1 MTFLVG
7 ISEKCRCVVRQRLQA
22 GSQVGSHG
30 VSTGTDCT
38 LGPPA
43 PQGGRDPAGGAGAE
57 PLATS
62 LVAAGSPGSSPS
74 RCVTLPGVRGC
85 VSSVSLVL
93 AQAHLSWIHRVAV
106 GRTPGAGL
114 GAPRGSSA
122 PPPFLYRASRGW
134 FPALP
139 FSPFARLTAEGRPP
153 WLTGI
158 LRCSHY

>member
-1 MTFLVG
+1 MGFPREQTVHSGRLRP
-7 ISEKCRCVVRQRLQA
+7 KAARTLQA
-22 GSQVGSHG
+22 ELAPSPWRPHTWQ
-30 VSTGTDCT
+30 
-38 LGPPA
+38 LGA
-43 PQGGRDPAGGAGAE
+43 
-57 PLATS
+57 
-62 LVAAGSPGSSPS
+62 PGSSPS

-85 VSSVSLVL
+85 VSSGSLVL

-114 GAPRGSSA
+114 GVPRGSSA